1 MALKNIFDTHKIL
14 EDDKISLIY
23 QGDFSDEMTDKIL
36 DLSEYN
42 IESRKEVTKLKK
54 KVSFLLAESFQNIVR
69 HSIDQEDEPGS
80 ADSKGIFI
88 TRHIDPSFF
97 ITSGNLVKND
107 KIEDIKSMLEKV
119 NSLNKDQLKELYV
132 NIINKE
138 SLSSKGGAGVGM
150 ILMAR
155 KSGQKLEY
163 DFEPY
168 NNDLSFYY
176 MQIKLQ
182 GKENE
187 GKGKHIPISIAK
199 ELRKTLINEDISI
212 IYKGDFS
219 PDSIQPV
226 IQMLKANISDK
237 VKGIGMDEKVSTMM
251 VELLQNISVHG
262 KEDNGLREGIFV
274 FGEQEHNYFIGAG
287 NLIDKN
293 KVESLKKYLTEL
305 NTLSK
310 EELLILYKKKV
321 RQEIEDPEQSSGLGL
336 IELAMDSKNKIQFA
350 FNEVD
355 ESSAFYS
362 MSILV

>member
-14 EDDKISLIY
+14 VDDKISFIY

-42 IESRKEVTKLKK
+42 IESRKEVIKLKR

-69 HSIDQEDEPGS
+69 HGIDEEDEPGS

-97 ITSGNLVKND
+97 ITSGNLVQND
-107 KIEDIKSMLEKV
+107 KIEQIKSMLEKV

-132 NIINKE
+132 NIINTE
-138 SLSSKGGAGVGM
+138 ELSSKGGAGVGM
-150 ILMAR
+150 IAMAR

-168 NNDLSFYY
+168 NKDLSFYY

-182 GKENE
+182 SKENI
-187 GKGKHIPISIAK
+187 GQGKHISLSVAK
-199 ELRKTLINEDISI
+199 DLRKTLSSENISM

-219 PDSIQPV
+219 GESIMPV
-226 IQMLKANISDK
+226 IQMLKANISGK
-237 VKGIGMDEKVSTMM
+237 IKGIDVKRKVVTMM
-251 VELLQNISVHG
+251 VELLQNISIHG
-262 KEDNGLREGIFV
+262 KKDNGFREGIFV
-274 FGEQEHNYFIGAG
+274 FGEQDNKYFIGAG

-293 KVESLKKYLTEL
+293 KVPALKKYLTEL
-305 NTLSK
+305 NNMAK
-310 EELLILYKKKV
+310 DELLIAYKEKIS
-321 RQEIEDPEQSSGLGL
+321 QEIKDASTRAGLGL
-336 IELAMDSKNKIQFA
+336 IDLAMDSDSKIQFA
-350 FNEVD
+350 FNDVD
-355 ESSAFYS
+355 DSSSFYS